1 MTAPTLQTP
10 RLTLRMPRMTDF
22 PAYAAFL
29 ASDRAKGVGGPLK
42 VSGAWGYF
50 CHDTALWDLVG
61 HGALMMDL
69 TVSGD
74 HVGSISVNSGPLF
87 PETEIGWMVYDGHT
101 RKGYA
106 TEAAAA
112 VRDWAFAT
120 RGLPT
125 LVSYIDPENAASRRV
140 AERLGATLD
149 TAAPR
154 PDPDD
159 LVYRHKQTRA

>member
-1 MTAPTLQTP
+1 MTAPTLHTQ
-10 RLTLRMPRMTDF
+10 RLTLRMPRMSDF

-29 ASDRAKGVGGPLK
+29 ASDRAAGVGGPLK
-42 VSGAWGYF
+42 TSGAWGYF
-50 CHDTALWDLVG
+50 CHDTALWELVG

-69 TVSGD
+69 TATGE

-87 PETEIGWMVYDGHT
+87 PETEIGWMTYDGHT
-101 RKGYA
+101 GKGYA

-120 RGLPT
+120 LGLPT
-125 LVSYIDPENAASRRV
+125 LVSYIDPDNTASRRV

-149 TAAPR
+149 PTAPR
-154 PDPDD
+154 PDATD
-159 LVYRHKQTRA
+159 LVYRHWRAA